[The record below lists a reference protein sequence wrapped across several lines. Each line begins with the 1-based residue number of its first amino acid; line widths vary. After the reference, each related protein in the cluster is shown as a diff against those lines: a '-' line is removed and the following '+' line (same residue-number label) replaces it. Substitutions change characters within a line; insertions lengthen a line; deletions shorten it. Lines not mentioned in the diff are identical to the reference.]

1 MSYITLKCKSCGSN
15 LNIDHDSK
23 TITCV
28 HCGTTFMMIDLLDE
42 HDIAFSQNI
51 KPEDLE
57 KKIEFA
63 EALKQGETY
72 LFQAEYKLAEQAFK
86 KAIELN
92 NENYKGYFG
101 VVRAKTHNLN
111 VIPDEKDYLEY
122 VKQAVK
128 FVDKDDQL
136 YLENELVK
144 LDYLKQEK
152 SQQKKVKLQQIQ
164 QQERAERHIQET
176 ETFFGYI
183 TMFLIVFVTVVLLSL
198 IFMTGLIYDPTATS
212 RASTYEVSS
221 KTELVNILQ
230 KEDFLSSNIILT
242 KDIDFE
248 NGEWTPIGSK
258 QSPFTGKIYGNG
270 HKISNIKIT
279 PAEGEGNIY
288 TGFVAYAKDA
298 DISGLSFYNAS
309 ITQQETFEHQT
320 TNHIAIVCGY
330 AENTKISKCSAYKN
344 CSITLNNQNKNVA
357 VVGGLVAKSVNS
369 KITYSYS
376 NAGINIDISNISTNV
391 GQSSAISYHIGGLVG
406 EFKSSKIT
414 NSYSNSNTVTHLS
427 SEMTSLI
434 TLNIGG
440 LVGYWHTQDSLEDL
454 ISNSFFTGDLTSSIE
469 SSSNHTNM
477 AGIIAYG
484 SNADHMSSNFAIF
497 GSDTYTVNSTNLT
510 TIAFSDYSDRPNS
523 VKYISASTILET
535 IEQSLDNSIWS
546 NLTTL
551 TPTLRTSN

>member
-28 HCGTTFMMIDLLDE
+28 HCGTTFMMVDLLDE
-42 HDIAFSQNI
+42 HDIAFSKNI

-72 LFQAEYKLAEQAFK
+72 LFQAEYKLAEQSFK

-111 VIPDEKDYLEY
+111 IIPDEKDYLEY

-128 FVDKDDQL
+128 FVDKDDQV
-136 YLENELVK
+136 YLENELIK
-144 LDYLKQEK
+144 LDFLKQEK
-152 SQQKKVKLQQIQ
+152 AQQKKVKLQQTQ
-164 QQERAERHIQET
+164 QQERAERHIRET
-176 ETFFGYI
+176 ETFFGYV
-183 TMFLIVFVTVVLLSL
+183 TMFLIVFMTVVLLSL
-198 IFMTGLIYDPTATS
+198 IFMTGLIYDPTAPS
-212 RASTYEVSS
+212 KASTYEVSS

-230 KEDFLSSNIILT
+230 KEDLLSSNIVIT

-248 NGEWTPIGSK
+248 NSEWTPIGSK
-258 QSPFTGKIYGNG
+258 QTPFTGKIYGNG

-279 PAEGEGNIY
+279 PTEGEGNIY

-298 DISGLSFYNAS
+298 NISGLSFYNAS
-309 ITQQETFEHQT
+309 ISQQEIFDHQT

-330 AENTKISKCSAYKN
+330 AENTKFSKCSIYKN
-344 CSITLNNQNKNVA
+344 CSITLDNQNKNIA

-369 KITYSYS
+369 KIAYSYA
-376 NAGINIDISNISTNV
+376 NADISVTISNIATTAS
-391 GQSSAISYHIGGLVG
+391 QASAISYHIGGLVG

-414 NSYSNSNTVTHLS
+414 NSYSASNITTNLS
-427 SEMTSLI
+427 SQLTSLI

-440 LVGYWHTQDSLEDL
+440 LVGYWHTQTSLEDL

-469 SSSNHTNM
+469 SLTNHTNM

-484 SNADHMSSNFAIF
+484 SNADHMSSNFAIL
-497 GSDTYTVNSTNLT
+497 SADSYTVNSTNLT
-510 TIAFSDYSDRPNS
+510 TAGFGDYSDRPTS

-535 IEQSLDNSIWS
+535 IEQSLDNSIWT